1 MVLLDGSS
9 IGTEPF
15 LKIIRSIIV
24 SEGKEPNAENHK
36 FIMGKG
42 GQMSV
47 RFAALMKPYP
57 DIQAFLLEKR
67 TDSDGKGVSRVLIF
81 WKDSLPII
89 DEELKCMNSTS
100 SYVQPSSDIIFGDDE
115 AATTVEGMHNSS
127 MNIQNMFKLTVG
139 NQDQQKH
146 SYHSKYV
153 QQVYKETGIQ
163 DIEGA
168 LNELFSSSC
177 WNAEM
182 RQKCLEKLISNL
194 QSRNGMDIEG

>member
-1 MVLLDGSS
+1 M
-9 IGTEPF
+9 TA
-15 LKIIRSIIV
+15 IINRCKV
-24 SEGKEPNAENHK
+24 S
-36 FIMGKG
+36 
-42 GQMSV
+42 
-47 RFAALMKPYP
+47 
-57 DIQAFLLEKR
+57 
-67 TDSDGKGVSRVLIF
+67 TDGKGVSRVLIF
-81 WKDSLPII
+81 WKDSLPLI
-89 DEELKCMNSTS
+89 DEELKSMNSTS

-139 NQDQQKH
+139 NQDQQKQ

-177 WNAEM
+177 WNVEM

-194 QSRNGMDIEG
+194 QSRNSMDIEGESNSTDCVTICSSIRKFLSGLDNSTESRCVKG